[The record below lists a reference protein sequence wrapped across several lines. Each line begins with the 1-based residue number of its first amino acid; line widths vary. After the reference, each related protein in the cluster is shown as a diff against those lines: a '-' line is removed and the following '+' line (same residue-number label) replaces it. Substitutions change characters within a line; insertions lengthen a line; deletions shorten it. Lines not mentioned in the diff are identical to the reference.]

1 MTNSIVILCGGQ
13 GTRFQKVSSTI
24 PKVLAQIGDITF
36 LDYIIKK
43 CEKYE
48 VENIILASGHLRN
61 KILEF
66 LKKKYKSKNIVI
78 SEEVHPLGTWGAIQN
93 AKKYINSNYFF
104 VMNGDTIN
112 NLNFTKALQFIKKS
126 NFSSVMFGSI
136 VDKTN
141 NQETGLFSID
151 QSGQVVGFFEK
162 VNYLKKKYLYKNSGI
177 YLLNKKIFQMPKLFK
192 HRSLEYDVLPILIK
206 SQKFGIY
213 NENVKF
219 HDFGTLERYNSINS
233 NFEIE
238 EWL

>member
-1 MTNSIVILCGGQ
+1 MINSIVILCGGK

-24 PKVLAQIGDITF
+24 PKVLAKIGDITF

-48 VENIILASGHLRN
+48 VKNIILASGHLSK
-61 KILEF
+61 KISHF
-66 LKKKYKSKNIVI
+66 LKKNHKTKNIVI
-78 SEEVHPLGTWGAIQN
+78 SEEVQSLGTWGAIQN

-112 NLNFTKALQFIKKS
+112 NLNFTTASQFIKKS
-126 NFSSVMFGSI
+126 NFSGLIFGTE
-136 VDKTN
+136 VDNTN
-141 NQETGLFSID
+141 NLETGLFSID
-151 QSGQVVGFFEK
+151 QSGQIVEFFEK
-162 VNYLKKKYLYKNSGI
+162 VNYLKKKHLYQNSGI
-177 YLLNKKIFQMPKLFK
+177 YLFNKEIFQISKLFK
-192 HRSLEYDVLPILIK
+192 QRSLEYDVLPILIK

-233 NFEIE
+233 DFEIE